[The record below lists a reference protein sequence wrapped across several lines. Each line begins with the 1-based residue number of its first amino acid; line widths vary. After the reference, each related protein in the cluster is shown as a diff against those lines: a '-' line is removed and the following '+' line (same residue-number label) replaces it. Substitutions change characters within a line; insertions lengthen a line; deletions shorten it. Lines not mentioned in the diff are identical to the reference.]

1 MEERHFLS
9 NQEENDQEKIPKAL
23 FSRLQLNY
31 NRIEE
36 EEAEETLFIN
46 TINIEV

>member
-9 NQEENDQEKIPKAL
+9 SQEENDQEKIPKAL
-23 FSRLQLNY
+23 FSRAQLNY

-36 EEAEETLFIN
+36 EAEETLFIK
-46 TINIEV
+46 TIDMEV